1 MFRAPGAAAGMAAR
15 LADFELSEAARIG
28 DVGDGSFV
36 VSLVGGST
44 GTFNLRVSVLGD
56 PVPGSPFRTTV
67 CAHAPCPTQVTDWDF
82 LGPYPTG
89 NSLIDGDPLEA
100 YGGIT
105 AVSAPRVRAPVSFP
119 SEFFERDVG
128 WRKLKPNDA
137 GAHAAPPRAAPR
149 FARLALGD
157 QPGGS
162 AGFDCR
168 AGGDVMPAGIMPA
181 KLSMGL
187 PETRN
192 VQHATCATCSTR
204 LAQRAACNIWPTTGY
219 LEAKFNVGLPND
231 VIDFKQLV
239 DQMHTLG
246 VVTMQAACRHATSHS
261 TRRLVGPDVHGHAC
275 GRLGREF
282 RSRRDRKAR
291 V

>member
-1 MFRAPGAAAGMAAR
+1 MAAR

-44 GTFNLRVSVLGD
+44 GTFDLRVSVLGD

-128 WRKLKPNDA
+128 WRKLKANDA
-137 GAHAAPPRAAPR
+137 GAMRRRLASPRVLRGLRWGINQVAPLDSIAVLAGIPCRLVSCRRSSAWGCQRHATCSMQHVQRAAR
-149 FARLALGD
+149 D
-157 QPGGS
+157 
-162 AGFDCR
+162 
-168 AGGDVMPAGIMPA
+168 M
-181 KLSMGL
+181 
-187 PETRN
+187 RN
-192 VQHATCATCSTR
+192 VQRARFGQQQGTLRRSSTWG
-204 LAQRAACNIWPTTGY
+204 CPTT
-219 LEAKFNVGLPND
+219 
-231 VIDFKQLV
+231 
-239 DQMHTLG
+239 
-246 VVTMQAACRHATSHS
+246 
-261 TRRLVGPDVHGHAC
+261 
-275 GRLGREF
+275 
-282 RSRRDRKAR
+282 
-291 V
+291 